1 MENPDFSYLRP
12 YKVEYFYKYRSLKS
26 RGLERVFNNRE
37 IFLANP
43 RTFNDPFE
51 SRPNVTVHSSS
62 IKKELFFKQAIRR
75 NFPNS
80 DRKQKREILSKS
92 RRAAARDKE
101 YYHKAFDEVIKGF
114 GVYCLSEKRE
124 DILMWSHY
132 ADAHYGLC
140 LEFNAWPG
148 SLFWEAYK
156 VSYQRGYPIVNVMDI
171 GNPEA
176 LRLIVLTKSVH
187 WEYEQEWRIVQ
198 LEYDRGSG
206 YRSFSPDLLTGVILG
221 ALMEDADKNTVLTGL
236 SIIQLK
242 SRHIKPSS
250 TKQNMN

>member
-51 SRPNVTVHSSS
+51 SRPNVTVHSGT

-80 DRKQKREILSKS
+80 DRKQRREILSKS

-101 YYHKAFDEVIKGF
+101 YYHKAFDDVIKGF
-114 GVYCLSEKRE
+114 GVYCLSEKRD

-140 LEFNAWPG
+140 LEFNARPG

-156 VSYQRGYPIVNVMDI
+156 VSYQGDWQP
-171 GNPEA
+171 
-176 LRLIVLTKSVH
+176 
-187 WEYEQEWRIVQ
+187 
-198 LEYDRGSG
+198 GSIASD
-206 YRSFSPDLLTGVILG
+206 SF
-221 ALMEDADKNTVLTGL
+221 N
-236 SIIQLK
+236 
-242 SRHIKPSS
+242 
-250 TKQNMN
+250 